1 MRDQTNNIV
10 AIVGVGN
17 MGSGLARGMLA
28 QGWNAGD
35 IFLVENSKEKITLLQ
50 KEFPNCNVISID
62 DDQLEKAQ
70 AFILAVKPI
79 DLQNTCEQLKQYSLH
94 ENIVFISIAAGVKI
108 ESLQNWLPP
117 SAIVYRCMP
126 NTPAAIGLGI
136 TGIYTLN
143 NAHQAN
149 NDLVDKLLSASG
161 KTIWVSNETMLDAVT
176 ALSGSGPAYLFY
188 FMECLQSA
196 GQNLGLSEQESYQLT
211 QQTVFGAASLAQSTS
226 SNFSD
231 LREAVTSKGGTTE
244 QALQHFMQAE
254 FSRIVNDAIQAAA
267 VRAKE
272 ISDSF

>member
-1 MRDQTNNIV
+1 MQDQTTNIV

-28 QGWNAGD
+28 QGWNPGD
-35 IFLVENSKEKITLLQ
+35 IFLVDNSNEKITLLQ

-62 DDQLEKAQ
+62 DAQLEKAQ

-94 ENIVFISIAAGVKI
+94 ENTVFISIAAGVKI
-108 ESLQNWLPP
+108 ESLQKWLPP

-136 TGIYTLN
+136 TGIYTPN

-149 NDLVDKLLSASG
+149 NNLVDKLLSGSG
-161 KTIWVSNETMLDAVT
+161 KTIWVSSETMLDAVT

-211 QQTVFGAASLAQSTS
+211 LQTVFGAASLAQSTS

-254 FSRIVNDAIQAAA
+254 FSRIVNDAIKAAA